1 MRIYKTKWVAR
12 FTRRERLPDR
22 SLVEAIARAE
32 RGLIDAEL
40 GGGLIKQRVARMGRG
55 RSGGYRMLV
64 AYRSGER
71 AVFLFGFAKNARENI
86 EPDELETLREL
97 AADMLALAEA
107 ALDRLKDA
115 RELEEVES
123 GDENEEAE

>member
-1 MRIYKTKWVAR
+1 
-12 FTRRERLPDR
+12 
-22 SLVEAIARAE
+22 
-32 RGLIDAEL
+32 
-40 GGGLIKQRVARMGRG
+40 MGKG

-64 AYRSGER
+64 AYRSGDR

-86 EPDELETLREL
+86 EPDELDTLREL

-115 RELEEVES
+115 KELEEVGR
-123 GDENEEAE
+123 GDGNEEAE